1 MASTIPSRGGTH
13 HLIEFRRN
21 DQDRRLPSRVLTPKL
36 MGDPMPD
43 RLARAEAARLAL
55 SVPDSRGKGVARR
68 DGSNAIPK
76 NKRAARLDRDDEAD
90 G

>member
-21 DQDRRLPSRVLTPKL
+21 DQDRRPPSRVLTPKL
-36 MGDPMPD
+36 MGDPDPD
-43 RLARAEAARLAL
+43 RLAKAEAIRASLA
-55 SVPDSRGKGVARR
+55 VPSERGKGIARR
-68 DGSNAIPK
+68 DGPNTTRK
-76 NKRAARLDRDDEAD
+76 TKRVTRQRADEDAR